1 MLNIKESINIIG
13 ESKIKNETV
22 VYMTATVTT
31 DSSGTPTVVTNVLN
45 EELYKSNRKEC
56 RADISSFT
64 DNVYEIQ
71 DRIFEENTEETKEE
85 AAVEAN

>member
-1 MLNIKESINIIG
+1 MLNIKESINLIG
-13 ESKIKNETV
+13 ESKIKDETI

-45 EELYKSNRKEC
+45 EAVYKENRKEC
-56 RADISSFT
+56 RSDISSFT

-71 DRIFEENTEETKEE
+71 DRIFGDNAEETKEDLNI
-85 AAVEAN
+85 EAN

>member
-1 MLNIKESINIIG
+1 MLNIKESINLIG

-71 DRIFEENTEETKEE
+71 DRIFGENTEETKEE
-85 AAVEAN
+85 AAIEAN

>member
-1 MLNIKESINIIG
+1 MLNIKESINLIG
-13 ESKIKNETV
+13 ESKIKEETV

-45 EELYKSNRKEC
+45 EELYKGNRKEC

-64 DNVYEIQ
+64 NNVYEIQ
-71 DRIFEENTEETKEE
+71 DRIFEQSTEESKEE
-85 AAVEAN
+85 LNVEAN

>member
-1 MLNIKESINIIG
+1 MLNIKESINLIG

-45 EELYKSNRKEC
+45 EELYKGNRKEC
-56 RADISSFT
+56 RNDISKFT

-71 DRIFEENTEETKEE
+71 DRIFEQSTEEPKEE
-85 AAVEAN
+85 LNVEAK

>member
-1 MLNIKESINIIG
+1 MLNIKESINLIG

-45 EELYKSNRKEC
+45 EELYKGNRKEC
-56 RADISSFT
+56 RNDISKFT

-71 DRIFEENTEETKEE
+71 DRIFEQSTEEPKEE
-85 AAVEAN
+85 LNIEVN

>member
-1 MLNIKESINIIG
+1 MLNIKESINLIG
-13 ESKIKNETV
+13 ESKIKEETV

-45 EELYKSNRKEC
+45 EELYKGNRKEC
-56 RADISSFT
+56 RNDISKFT

-71 DRIFEENTEETKEE
+71 DRIFEQSTEEPKEE
-85 AAVEAN
+85 LNIEVN

>member
-1 MLNIKESINIIG
+1 MLNIKESINLIG
-13 ESKIKNETV
+13 ESKIKEETV

-45 EELYKSNRKEC
+45 EELYKGNRKEC

-64 DNVYEIQ
+64 NNVYEVQ
-71 DRIFEENTEETKEE
+71 DRIFEQSTEEPKEE
-85 AAVEAN
+85 LNIEAN

>member
-1 MLNIKESINIIG
+1 MLNIKESINLIG

-45 EELYKSNRKEC
+45 EELYKTNRKEC

-71 DRIFEENTEETKEE
+71 DRIFGENTEETKEE

>member
-1 MLNIKESINIIG
+1 MLNIKESINLIG

-45 EELYKSNRKEC
+45 EELYKTNRKEC

-64 DNVYEIQ
+64 DNVYAIQ
-71 DRIFEENTEETKEE
+71 DRIFGENTEETKEE
-85 AAVEAN
+85 AVVEAN

>member
-1 MLNIKESINIIG
+1 MLNIKESINLIG

-22 VYMTATVTT
+22 VYMIAIVTT

-71 DRIFEENTEETKEE
+71 DRIFGGNTEETKEE
-85 AAVEAN
+85 AVVEAN

>member
-1 MLNIKESINIIG
+1 MLNMKESINLIG

-45 EELYKSNRKEC
+45 EELYKTNRKEC

-71 DRIFEENTEETKEE
+71 DRIFGENTEETKEE
-85 AAVEAN
+85 AAVETN

>member
-1 MLNIKESINIIG
+1 MLNIKESINLIG
-13 ESKIKNETV
+13 ESKIKDETV

-45 EELYKSNRKEC
+45 EELYKGNRKEC
-56 RADISSFT
+56 RNDISKFT

-71 DRIFEENTEETKEE
+71 DRIFEQSTEEPKEE
-85 AAVEAN
+85 LNVEAK

>member
-1 MLNIKESINIIG
+1 MLNIKESINLIG
-13 ESKIKNETV
+13 ESKIKNETA

-45 EELYKSNRKEC
+45 EELYKGNRKEC

-71 DRIFEENTEETKEE
+71 DRIFGENTEETKEE
-85 AAVEAN
+85 AEVEAN

>member
-1 MLNIKESINIIG
+1 MLNIKESINLIG
-13 ESKIKNETV
+13 ESKIKEETV

-45 EELYKSNRKEC
+45 EELYKENRKEC
-56 RADISSFT
+56 RSDISKFT

-71 DRIFEENTEETKEE
+71 DRIFEQGTEEPKEE
-85 AAVEAN
+85 LNIEAN

>member
-1 MLNIKESINIIG
+1 MLNIKESINLIG

-56 RADISSFT
+56 RGDISSFT
-64 DNVYEIQ
+64 DKVYEVQ
-71 DRIFEENTEETKEE
+71 DRIFEENIEETKEE
-85 AAVEAN
+85 IEVEAN

>member
-1 MLNIKESINIIG
+1 MLNIKESINLIG

-45 EELYKSNRKEC
+45 EELYKANRKEC

-71 DRIFEENTEETKEE
+71 DRIFGENTEETKEE

>member
-1 MLNIKESINIIG
+1 MLNIKQSINLIG

-71 DRIFEENTEETKEE
+71 DSIFGENTEETKEE

>member
-1 MLNIKESINIIG
+1 MLNIKESINLIG
-13 ESKIKNETV
+13 ESKIKEETV

-45 EELYKSNRKEC
+45 EELYKGNRKEC
-56 RADISSFT
+56 RADISKFT

-71 DRIFEENTEETKEE
+71 DRIFEQSTEESKEE
-85 AAVEAN
+85 LNIEAN

>member
-1 MLNIKESINIIG
+1 MLNIKESINLIG

-71 DRIFEENTEETKEE
+71 DRIFGENTEEAKEE
-85 AAVEAN
+85 AEVEAN

>member
-1 MLNIKESINIIG
+1 MLNIKESINLIG
-13 ESKIKNETV
+13 ESKIKEETV

-45 EELYKSNRKEC
+45 EELYKGNRKEC
-56 RADISSFT
+56 RNDISKFT

-71 DRIFEENTEETKEE
+71 DRIFEQSTEEPKEE
-85 AAVEAN
+85 LNVEAK